1 MIYYIK
7 YITKKKQFHYIL
19 DKFIIFE
26 DKYAMKT
33 NFEKANEAGYEKI
46 PEITH

>member
-19 DKFIIFE
+19 DKFIIFAFQSL
-26 DKYAMKT
+26 KRNLQIAINKR
-33 NFEKANEAGYEKI
+33 
-46 PEITH
+46 